1 MLLTRHFRVVELENK
16 KVNIGGV
23 IIKSKN
29 NPRSAASKLLTSIA
43 HEKGLMK
50 NKKIKLGKVK
60 FSIQEYTQGSKKKIY
75 GPYIGYFHKYTKN
88 ELKTSYSAEGKIKFT
103 MKPIVKL
110 LKKNIKGGNIIVQK
124 GKGDLLSNKN
134 NYSSKTSNFESL
146 ESLKKSIGDHI
157 SSQFDRYIEYES
169 HQPLMNIL
177 LHILNKDVNDDK
189 FKYKLFIL
197 HKIFNFKF
205 DKKKIKQA
213 KKKLVEEEYPII
225 KTKTNTNTIIPLIS
239 VLNKKK
245 DEPNSTFYDNLGIGI
260 VIYVK
265 NENNHKK
272 YNFSSYYKKTS
283 GNFKVL
289 FFRNNTNLFE
299 ILKFF
304 HSSKITEKSENQA
317 SVIKSHTEKC
327 LSTGSIRLRANNG
340 TWCISENKNYIR
352 KFEAKKY
359 IHQDTDLE
367 LGDFVIEKEGSI
379 YNWTKFNQYFK
390 EVSNH
395 LDKIYST
402 INNST

>member
-23 IIKSKN
+23 VIRSKN

-124 GKGDLLSNKN
+124 GKGGLLSSN
-134 NYSSKTSNFESL
+134 NYSSETSNFESL
-146 ESLKKSIGDHI
+146 ESLKKSIDDPI
-157 SSQFDRYIEYES
+157 INDFDVYIENES
-169 HQPLMNIL
+169 DQPLMNIL
-177 LHILNKDVNDDK
+177 LHILNKGVKDDK

-197 HKIFNFKF
+197 HKIFNFNNEEN
-205 DKKKIKQA
+205 IKQA
-213 KKKLVEEEYPII
+213 KKILVDTEYPII
-225 KTKTNTNTIIPLIS
+225 NNIVSNTIN
-239 VLNKKK
+239 NK
-245 DEPNSTFYDNLGIGI
+245 ERYGSTSTFYDQLGIGI
-260 VIYVK
+260 VIYIK
-265 NENNHKK
+265 EENNHKK

-289 FFRNNTNLFE
+289 FFRNDTNLFE
-299 ILKFF
+299 TLKFF
-304 HSSKITEKSENQA
+304 HSSKISENQA
-317 SVIKSHTEKC
+317 SVIKSHTGKC
-327 LSTGSIRLRANNG
+327 LSNGSIRLRANND
-340 TWCISENKNYIR
+340 TWCINENKNYIR
-352 KFEAKKY
+352 KFTSNRYKHE
-359 IHQDTDLE
+359 DTDLK
-367 LGDFVIEKEGSI
+367 LGHFVIEKGGII
-379 YNWTKFNQYFK
+379 YNWTKFNKYFK
-390 EVSNH
+390 ELSEKLDDTYNTNSN
-395 LDKIYST
+395 S
-402 INNST
+402 S

>member
-23 IIKSKN
+23 VIRSKN

-124 GKGDLLSNKN
+124 GKGGLLSSN
-134 NYSSKTSNFESL
+134 NNSSKISNFESL
-146 ESLKKSIGDHI
+146 ESLKKSIDNKI
-157 SSQFDRYIEYES
+157 INDFDTYIESEKD
-169 HQPLMNIL
+169 QPLMNIL
-177 LHILNKDVNDDK
+177 LHILNKGDNDDK

-205 DKKKIKQA
+205 DIEEQIKQA
-213 KKKLVEEEYPII
+213 KKKLVDEEYPII
-225 KTKTNTNTIIPLIS
+225 NNI
-239 VLNKKK
+239 VLNSINKARYR
-245 DEPNSTFYDNLGIGI
+245 PNSTFYNQLGIGI

-272 YNFSSYYKKTS
+272 YNFSSYYKNTS
-283 GNFKVL
+283 CNFKVL

-304 HSSKITEKSENQA
+304 HSSKTTEKSENQA
-317 SVIKSHTEKC
+317 SVIKSHTGKC
-327 LSTGSIRLRANNG
+327 LKTGSIRLRANNG
-340 TWCISENKNYIR
+340 TWCINENRNYIR
-352 KFEAKKY
+352 KFTSIRY
-359 IHQDTDLE
+359 QGNDLK
-367 LGDFVIEKEGSI
+367 LGNFVIEKGGNI
-379 YNWTKFNQYFK
+379 YNWTAFNQYF
-390 EVSNH
+390 EELSNH
-395 LDKIYST
+395 L
-402 INNST
+402 N